1 MDLPI
6 IEWYEMLLRL
16 GFATAMGFVIGF
28 ERERHN
34 QPAGLRTHIIVC
46 VGSALMM
53 IVSYD
58 LGRLGHNTDPTRI
71 AAQVVSGI
79 GFLGAGAIL
88 RFGTSIRGLTTAACL
103 WTIAGVGLAAGAGLY
118 LPAAAATLIVF
129 FTITLFDKLEKII
142 VTGKYIKRVIV
153 VAKDK
158 TGIIGRVEDV
168 LQKFNIEIK
177 QIGINM
183 ILVDNKVQVSAVVKI
198 PDNINM
204 DALDKAVSAI
214 DGVEQFE
221 VD

>member
-1 MDLPI
+1 MDLPV

-103 WTIAGVGLAAGAGLY
+103 WTIAGVGLAAGAGMY

-129 FTITLFDKLEKII
+129 FTITLFDRLEKMI

-183 ILVDNKVQVSAVVKI
+183 ILIDNKVQVSAVVKI

-204 DALDKAVSAI
+204 DALDKAISAI